1 MQNKERYNYLLLLG
15 GNLGDV
21 ERAFEVAIGKLRLE
35 GDVIEVSDIYYS
47 EAWGFEAEETFRNQV
62 VEVVSELEPMD
73 MLIQT
78 QRIERELGR
87 MEKSKNGKYQSRK
100 IDIDLLFCND
110 IVMES
115 ERLTFPHPLLHKR
128 RFTLEPLAEKW
139 GEYIHPLLCKKLKE
153 LLKECDDAG
162 RVWQKSHISD

>member
-1 MQNKERYNYLLLLG
+1 MQNKETYRYLLLLG

-21 ERAFEVAIGKLRLE
+21 ERAFETAISKLRLE
-35 GDVIEVSDIYYS
+35 GDVTAWTSIYYS

-62 VEVVSELEPMD
+62 VEMTSELKPMD

-87 MEKSKNGKYQSRK
+87 MEKSKDGKYQSRK

-110 IVMES
+110 IVMTTD
-115 ERLTFPHPLLHKR
+115 RLTLPHPLLHKR
-128 RFTLEPLAEKW
+128 RFTLMPLSERW
-139 GEYIHPLLCKKLKE
+139 RDMIHPVNGKTVEE
-153 LLKECDDAG
+153 LLEECDDEG
-162 RVWQKSHISD
+162 RVWRKEE